1 MLALLKRFSFA
12 LEFFYNG
19 GFIALYSIVN
29 FSLVDWTLLAANTNY
44 GPLLQRMGKG
54 VPLVLMLVVVMNF
67 IRMPDI
73 AQFFRRYIFS
83 LLILAATLI
92 SWGDLEFCFWF
103 TSVHILSSI
112 LTLFEEDIRKIRIE
126 RTTLTSLFKLPPAQI
141 VLMSFALWIAIGT
154 VLFMLPISAAPNVT
168 ISFVDALFMA
178 TSASCV
184 TGLATMSIGNS
195 LSLFGQMVLLVLV
208 QIGGL
213 GIMILYGSMAIL
225 AGKYMPL
232 KERVVMQD
240 LLDASNMDEI
250 IVMIV
255 DIVRYTIL
263 IELWGAII
271 LTVGFTLEGFEFG
284 RSLYLGFFHSIM
296 AFCNAG
302 FGLFDN
308 SLEDFATVPLV
319 HGTIAILIILGGVG
333 FVVLKDLRDNLV
345 LGFNPTRFRMHTKV
359 VLSTTGILLLA
370 GTLLVFFGEF
380 LSALDNYTLWE
391 KLQISFFQSVTLRTA
406 GFDSIAIGSLQQH
419 TIYVMGIF
427 MFIGGSSG
435 STAGG
440 IKVTTFAILY
450 QSMKS
455 ILYNRPRVE
464 AFDRTIPA
472 YVVVKSTALVFI
484 SMAVVAVAIFVMIK
498 IEPSKAV
505 LSLYFEVLSAFG
517 TVGLSTGITSDLSYA
532 GKLVIAFIMYI
543 GRIGPLTLILAVGQH
558 AESNQLVEY
567 PEGRVLIG

>member
-296 AFCNAG
+296 AF
-302 FGLFDN
+302 
-308 SLEDFATVPLV
+308 
-319 HGTIAILIILGGVG
+319 
-333 FVVLKDLRDNLV
+333 
-345 LGFNPTRFRMHTKV
+345 
-359 VLSTTGILLLA
+359 LLLK
-370 GTLLVFFGEF
+370 E
-380 LSALDNYTLWE
+380 LSFSGNIT
-391 KLQISFFQSVTLRTA
+391 
-406 GFDSIAIGSLQQH
+406 
-419 TIYVMGIF
+419 TI
-427 MFIGGSSG
+427 
-435 STAGG
+435 
-440 IKVTTFAILY
+440 TF
-450 QSMKS
+450 
-455 ILYNRPRVE
+455 
-464 AFDRTIPA
+464 
-472 YVVVKSTALVFI
+472 
-484 SMAVVAVAIFVMIK
+484 
-498 IEPSKAV
+498 
-505 LSLYFEVLSAFG
+505 
-517 TVGLSTGITSDLSYA
+517 
-532 GKLVIAFIMYI
+532 
-543 GRIGPLTLILAVGQH
+543 
-558 AESNQLVEY
+558 
-567 PEGRVLIG
+567 

>member
-1 MLALLKRFSFA
+1 
-12 LEFFYNG
+12 
-19 GFIALYSIVN
+19 
-29 FSLVDWTLLAANTNY
+29 
-44 GPLLQRMGKG
+44 
-54 VPLVLMLVVVMNF
+54 
-67 IRMPDI
+67 
-73 AQFFRRYIFS
+73 
-83 LLILAATLI
+83 
-92 SWGDLEFCFWF
+92 
-103 TSVHILSSI
+103 
-112 LTLFEEDIRKIRIE
+112 
-126 RTTLTSLFKLPPAQI
+126 
-141 VLMSFALWIAIGT
+141 
-154 VLFMLPISAAPNVT
+154 
-168 ISFVDALFMA
+168 
-178 TSASCV
+178 
-184 TGLATMSIGNS
+184 
-195 LSLFGQMVLLVLV
+195 
-208 QIGGL
+208 
-213 GIMILYGSMAIL
+213 
-225 AGKYMPL
+225 
-232 KERVVMQD
+232 
-240 LLDASNMDEI
+240 
-250 IVMIV
+250 
-255 DIVRYTIL
+255 
-263 IELWGAII
+263 
-271 LTVGFTLEGFEFG
+271 EFG